1 MPVYIENEGE
11 RIPQKQ
17 SGYMVTTMEPKGAC
31 DMSTISLQMADSKTA
46 YFQGNTYSYKDMIKA
61 IPGSRWEK
69 KAKRWEIPMEATADA
84 LRIFPSLIVSDEV
97 KAAFESIR
105 ERQQAAIAVKKNPSE
120 AKTAIKGLKGALRSY
135 QGQGVSF
142 LNTLQ
147 DGEGDILAFDM
158 GTGKSLTGL
167 AFFQDLMNQGKAD
180 HLLVVCPSPLK
191 YATWAKEVEKW
202 TDLEYIVVDGDKREE
217 VEWEDGTKQK
227 LTGQKLREVQYQQHL
242 FGTHVIIMNYELFLR
257 DFDIIPNVNHR
268 WVVVLDEAHR
278 IKNPKAQTTKNLIK
292 KLRPAGR
299 KVLAT
304 GTPLENNVQELWS
317 LVDFCRPNLLG
328 NYYKFLARYIEVDYF
343 GNPVAPKPQMMGELR
358 AKLDPIMFRVTK
370 AEALPELPPLT
381 IQEYWVDMTKEQENL
396 YKAVKDGILQNAETG
411 EFSYLEV
418 IVQITRMQQLLD
430 SPALLRELMGDPN
443 LPIESGKLNE
453 LRNVINDIDPNRNK
467 FILFSQYKEMTDI
480 LYKWMIDNNVLPK
493 EQIGYV
499 KGGIKATETERIRKE
514 FQEGNMQC
522 VIMTTAGNYGLDLSA
537 GKYVIC
543 FDQLF
548 NPQKM
553 EQIFSRAHRGGN
565 ATGVTAINFVTR
577 NSYEERKL
585 KVLEAKREVFKAMV
599 DADDETFA
607 KLFTKEE
614 LLNML

>member
-1 MPVYIENEGE
+1 
-11 RIPQKQ
+11 
-17 SGYMVTTMEPKGAC
+17 
-31 DMSTISLQMADSKTA
+31 
-46 YFQGNTYSYKDMIKA
+46 
-61 IPGSRWEK
+61 
-69 KAKRWEIPMEATADA
+69 
-84 LRIFPSLIVSDEV
+84 
-97 KAAFESIR
+97 
-105 ERQQAAIAVKKNPSE
+105 
-120 AKTAIKGLKGALRSY
+120 
-135 QGQGVSF
+135 
-142 LNTLQ
+142 
-147 DGEGDILAFDM
+147 
-158 GTGKSLTGL
+158 
-167 AFFQDLMNQGKAD
+167 
-180 HLLVVCPSPLK
+180 
-191 YATWAKEVEKW
+191 
-202 TDLEYIVVDGDKREE
+202 
-217 VEWEDGTKQK
+217 
-227 LTGQKLREVQYQQHL
+227 
-242 FGTHVIIMNYELFLR
+242 
-257 DFDIIPNVNHR
+257 
-268 WVVVLDEAHR
+268 
-278 IKNPKAQTTKNLIK
+278 
-292 KLRPAGR
+292 
-299 KVLAT
+299 
-304 GTPLENNVQELWS
+304 
-317 LVDFCRPNLLG
+317 
-328 NYYKFLARYIEVDYF
+328 
-343 GNPVAPKPQMMGELR
+343 
-358 AKLDPIMFRVTK
+358 
-370 AEALPELPPLT
+370 
-381 IQEYWVDMTKEQENL
+381 MTKEQENL